1 MTVLLLRASEAVQS
15 AKTPMNSAAARHR
28 GPGNTQAF
36 SHFCEKVRA
45 AFHRS
50 DNDGYSDQERC
61 DLQSGLSSSIIIHSP
76 GEDRNHGW

>member
-1 MTVLLLRASEAVQS
+1 MMVPLLRASEAVQS
-15 AKTPMNSAAARHR
+15 AKTPMNSVAARHR

-36 SHFCEKVRA
+36 SHFCEKVRT

-61 DLQSGLSSSIIIHSP
+61 DLQSAL
-76 GEDRNHGW
+76 